1 MGTSLGE
8 FQPIEFDDL
17 ESLPVQTI
25 DQSMA
30 NEIYQ
35 VAEEAKREA
44 QAYRQSAQTET

>member
-1 MGTSLGE
+1 
-8 FQPIEFDDL
+8 
-17 ESLPVQTI
+17 
-25 DQSMA
+25 MA